1 MKGWTGKILR
11 VDLSKSICTIEDL
24 DPETQLLFLGGHGV
38 ATKILMDEMDP
49 KIDPLS
55 PDNKLIFSTGPLTGT
70 AAVMG

>member
-11 VDLSKSICTIEDL
+11 VDLSNRIVKAEDL
-24 DPETQLLFLGGHGV
+24 DFNTARQFLGGHGV

-55 PDNKLIFSTGPLTGT
+55 AENKLIFSIGP
-70 AAVMG
+70 